1 MRVTLE
7 PVQTREYSPIRE
19 EVFTMLRQAILSGKL
34 HPGDRLVEREL
45 AEQLG
50 VSRTPVREALR
61 KLELEHLVTHI
72 PRKGVVVSEISKKDV
87 IEIFDIRASLEGL
100 ASSLVADKATKEDVV
115 ELRDML
121 QEMEVVTKT
130 QDPDKVNELHDLFH
144 KKLFDIADSP
154 RLVQMI
160 NTMSDYINRFTKAGY
175 SIPGR
180 SSAAMQEHRDLLT
193 AIEEKDVERARTIAG
208 DHIMNSKAVVLR
220 QYEEYNGTMVE
231 NNGKR
236 AVNTAKG

>member
-19 EVFTMLRQAILSGKL
+19 EVFTMLRQAILTGKL
-34 HPGDRLVEREL
+34 QPGDRLVEREL

-61 KLELEHLVTHI
+61 KLELENLVTHI

-100 ASSLVADKATKEDVV
+100 ASSLAAQKATKEDLQGLK
-115 ELRDML
+115 ELL
-121 QEMEVVTKT
+121 KEMENASVSRNS
-130 QDPDKVNELHDLFH
+130 DSLNEIHDQFH
-144 KKLFDIADSP
+144 KMLFDIADSP

-160 NTMSDYINRFTKAGY
+160 NSLSDYINRFMKAGY

-180 SSAAMQEHRDLLT
+180 SSAAMQEHRELLES
-193 AIEEKDVERARTIAG
+193 IEAKDSLRAETIAG
-208 DHIMNSKAVVLR
+208 KHVMNSKATVLK
-220 QYEEYNGTMVE
+220 QYDEEYN
-231 NNGKR
+231 NGLSN
-236 AVNTAKG
+236 VNSV

>member
-19 EVFTMLRQAILSGKL
+19 EVFTMLRQAILTGKL
-34 HPGDRLVEREL
+34 QPGDRLVEREL

-61 KLELEHLVTHI
+61 KLELENLVTHI

-100 ASSLVADKATKEDVV
+100 ASSLAAEKATKEDLQGLC
-115 ELRDML
+115 ELLEQMDAAENERDNEEL
-121 QEMEVVTKT
+121 S
-130 QDPDKVNELHDLFH
+130 ELHDHFH
-144 KKLFDIADSP
+144 KQLFAIADSP
-154 RLVQMI
+154 RLIQMI
-160 NTMSDYINRFTKAGY
+160 NSLSDYISRFTKAGY

-180 SSAAMQEHRDLLT
+180 RSAAQQEHKDLLECLE
-193 AIEEKDVERARTIAG
+193 AKDPERAKTIAEK
-208 DHIMNSKAVVLR
+208 HIMNSKAVVLR
-220 QYEEYNGTMVE
+220 QYEEVYQRSRLSNIKSV
-231 NNGKR
+231 
-236 AVNTAKG
+236 

>member
-19 EVFTMLRQAILSGKL
+19 EVFAMLRQAILSGKL
-34 HPGDRLVEREL
+34 QPGDRLVEREL

-87 IEIFDIRASLEGL
+87 VEIFDIRASLEGL
-100 ASSLVADKATKEDVV
+100 ASSLVAEKAIVEDVQK
-115 ELRDML
+115 LYDMV
-121 QEMEVVTKT
+121 QDMEEAATA
-130 QDPDKVNELHDLFH
+130 QDVDKLNELHDEFH
-144 KKLFDIADSP
+144 KELFAIAESP

-180 SSAAMQEHRDLLT
+180 SSAAMQEHKDLLS
-193 AIEEKDVERARTIAG
+193 AIEAKDADSARTIAEE
-208 DHIMNSKAVVLR
+208 HIMKSKAVVLK
-220 QYEEYNGTMVE
+220 QYEEYNGSMVRKQE
-231 NNGKR
+231 AK
-236 AVNTAKG
+236 TAKG

>member
-19 EVFTMLRQAILSGKL
+19 EVFTMLRQAILTGKL
-34 HPGDRLVEREL
+34 QPGDRLVEREL

-61 KLELEHLVTHI
+61 KLELENLVTHI

-100 ASSLVADKATKEDVV
+100 ASSLAAEKATKEDLQGLC
-115 ELRDML
+115 ELLEQMDAAENERDNEEL
-121 QEMEVVTKT
+121 S
-130 QDPDKVNELHDLFH
+130 ELHDHFH
-144 KKLFDIADSP
+144 KQLFAIADSP
-154 RLVQMI
+154 RLIQMI
-160 NTMSDYINRFTKAGY
+160 NSLSDYINRFTKAGY

-180 SSAAMQEHRDLLT
+180 RGAAQQEHKDLLECLE
-193 AIEEKDVERARTIAG
+193 AKDPERAKTIAEK
-208 DHIMNSKAVVLR
+208 HIMNSKAVVLR
-220 QYEEYNGTMVE
+220 QYEEVYQRSRLSNIKSV
-231 NNGKR
+231 
-236 AVNTAKG
+236 

>member
-19 EVFTMLRQAILSGKL
+19 EVFTMLRQAILTGKL
-34 HPGDRLVEREL
+34 QPGDRLVEREL

-61 KLELEHLVTHI
+61 KLELENLVTHI
-72 PRKGVVVSEISKKDV
+72 PRKGVVVSEISRKDV

-100 ASSLVADKATKEDVV
+100 AASLAAQKATRDDLQGLKDL
-115 ELRDML
+115 LR
-121 QEMEVVTKT
+121 EMEIADNNK
-130 QDPDKVNELHDLFH
+130 DEELNDIHDEFH
-144 KKLFDIADSP
+144 KRLCALADSP

-160 NTMSDYINRFTKAGY
+160 NSLSDYISRFTKTGY

-180 SSAAMQEHRDLLT
+180 SSAAMQEHLELLE
-193 AIEEKDVERARTIAG
+193 ALEARNSANAEEIAG
-208 DHIMNSKAVVLR
+208 HHVMNSKAAVLR
-220 QYEEYNGTMVE
+220 QYEELNGS
-231 NNGKR
+231 KIF
-236 AVNTAKG
+236 NTGVQG

>member
-19 EVFTMLRQAILSGKL
+19 EVFNMLRQAILNGKL

-61 KLELEHLVTHI
+61 KLELENLVTHI

-100 ASSLVADKATKEDVV
+100 ASSLAAQKATKDDLEGLK
-115 ELRDML
+115 ELL
-121 QEMEVVTKT
+121 KEMEKATSS
-130 QDPDKVNELHDLFH
+130 QNSDSLNEIHDRFH
-144 KKLFDIADSP
+144 KRLFDIADSP

-160 NTMSDYINRFTKAGY
+160 NSLSDYINRFMKAGY
-175 SIPGR
+175 SHPGR
-180 SSAAMQEHRDLLT
+180 SSSAMQEHIELLES
-193 AIEEKDVERARTIAG
+193 IEAKDSARAAAIAG
-208 DHIMNSKAVVLR
+208 KHVMNSKAIVLK
-220 QYEEYNGTMVE
+220 QYEKEYKNGLSDV
-231 NNGKR
+231 KS
-236 AVNTAKG
+236 V

>member
-19 EVFTMLRQAILSGKL
+19 EVFAMLRQAILTGKL
-34 HPGDRLVEREL
+34 QPGDRLVEREL

-61 KLELEHLVTHI
+61 KLELENLVTHI
-72 PRKGVVVSEISKKDV
+72 PRKGVVVSEISRKDV

-100 ASSLVADKATKEDVV
+100 AASLAAKKATKEDLQS
-115 ELRDML
+115 LRDL
-121 QEMEVVTKT
+121 IQEMEVATSNRDT
-130 QDPDKVNELHDLFH
+130 EALNDIHDNFH
-144 KKLFDIADSP
+144 KTLCDIADSP

-160 NTMSDYINRFTKAGY
+160 NSLSDYIKRFTKTGY

-180 SSAAMQEHRDLLT
+180 SSAAMREHKELLEALEARD
-193 AIEEKDVERARTIAG
+193 ADRAESIAG
-208 DHIMNSKAVVLR
+208 DHVMNSKNVVLR
-220 QYEEYNGTMVE
+220 QYEEEYRGSRLYQSNV
-231 NNGKR
+231 
-236 AVNTAKG
+236 